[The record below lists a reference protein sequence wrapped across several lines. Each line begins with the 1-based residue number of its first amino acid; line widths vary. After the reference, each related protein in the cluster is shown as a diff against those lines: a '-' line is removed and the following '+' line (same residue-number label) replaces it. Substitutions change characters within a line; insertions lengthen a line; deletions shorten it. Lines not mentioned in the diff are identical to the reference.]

1 MPIVVNRTYEKEV
14 TKDQLLHAVLEFI
27 SHVDYRQDPRVIM
40 RQLESM
46 LTYIVTV
53 PWAKVWL
60 VEEGKYCRYEDEYI
74 AQKIAPEKGIMGHVL
89 ETKEAI
95 LVNVVAKNE
104 LYDPTVDNCDD
115 LAFKDMIVI
124 PIKDDQNSIIVMVQ
138 LATFMTNLQQLT
150 DSDLKVVCELEP
162 YIAKL
167 YHSSLQ
173 YLDDEKPDP
182 TMNAPINTPE
192 RVTENVSV
200 SQREKHFYAKLIHS
214 LQHPFNALHEC
225 MDRLKND
232 PTHTLSP
239 SCLEDAQ
246 KNSTMIMQTLTNAS
260 DFLAIE
266 QGELVLEEGEF
277 SPIEAFGTI
286 ESFFCDTIQR
296 ANLSFYLF
304 IDPNLPKMIFSDSK
318 RIRQILFNLIDNAIK
333 FTPSNGIITI
343 EVTYE
348 PRDCV
353 MIFSVEDNGIGISLE
368 DQKTLFEPYNGRGLG
383 LPLSFSLAKLLDS
396 ECKVRS
402 KKDEGSRFYFS
413 LPLSGKIRDE
423 SFSFDLAL
431 LVTFRPILIFDPI
444 HFLIRKL
451 LLRYL
456 KSFGCPIENIMVLTT
471 WKQIE
476 GIKPTHILCDA
487 QSLHS
492 KWIQPLLDTGV
503 RLIVIDSTL
512 SPIESLKG
520 DISSLRCTFDVMQ
533 LYSVLKNGSLSNG
546 SLLNKTAS
554 EIALRGHLLIVDS
567 NAINSKFLH
576 EMGTKLGFK
585 VLTALNEQDA
595 ILMYSDAIEKKS
607 PFDLIL
613 MDEIM
618 DGVEIATSILKF
630 EEEYGLDH
638 TPIVSI
644 NRNVPTEKN
653 QSPRVGIDQQI
664 FEPITIKKLS
674 ELFEHILSLKS

>member
-1 MPIVVNRTYEKEV
+1 
-14 TKDQLLHAVLEFI
+14 
-27 SHVDYRQDPRVIM
+27 
-40 RQLESM
+40 
-46 LTYIVTV
+46 
-53 PWAKVWL
+53 
-60 VEEGKYCRYEDEYI
+60 
-74 AQKIAPEKGIMGHVL
+74 
-89 ETKEAI
+89 
-95 LVNVVAKNE
+95 
-104 LYDPTVDNCDD
+104 
-115 LAFKDMIVI
+115 
-124 PIKDDQNSIIVMVQ
+124 
-138 LATFMTNLQQLT
+138 
-150 DSDLKVVCELEP
+150 
-162 YIAKL
+162 
-167 YHSSLQ
+167 
-173 YLDDEKPDP
+173 
-182 TMNAPINTPE
+182 
-192 RVTENVSV
+192 
-200 SQREKHFYAKLIHS
+200 
-214 LQHPFNALHEC
+214 
-225 MDRLKND
+225 
-232 PTHTLSP
+232 
-239 SCLEDAQ
+239 
-246 KNSTMIMQTLTNAS
+246 
-260 DFLAIE
+260 
-266 QGELVLEEGEF
+266 
-277 SPIEAFGTI
+277 
-286 ESFFCDTIQR
+286 
-296 ANLSFYLF
+296 
-304 IDPNLPKMIFSDSK
+304 
-318 RIRQILFNLIDNAIK
+318 
-333 FTPSNGIITI
+333 
-343 EVTYE
+343 
-348 PRDCV
+348 
-353 MIFSVEDNGIGISLE
+353 
-368 DQKTLFEPYNGRGLG
+368 
-383 LPLSFSLAKLLDS
+383 
-396 ECKVRS
+396 
-402 KKDEGSRFYFS
+402 
-413 LPLSGKIRDE
+413 
-423 SFSFDLAL
+423 
-431 LVTFRPILIFDPI
+431 
-444 HFLIRKL
+444 
-451 LLRYL
+451 
-456 KSFGCPIENIMVLTT
+456 MVLTT

-520 DISSLRCTFDVMQ
+520 DISSLGCTFDVMQ

>member
-1 MPIVVNRTYEKEV
+1 
-14 TKDQLLHAVLEFI
+14 
-27 SHVDYRQDPRVIM
+27 
-40 RQLESM
+40 
-46 LTYIVTV
+46 
-53 PWAKVWL
+53 
-60 VEEGKYCRYEDEYI
+60 
-74 AQKIAPEKGIMGHVL
+74 
-89 ETKEAI
+89 
-95 LVNVVAKNE
+95 
-104 LYDPTVDNCDD
+104 
-115 LAFKDMIVI
+115 
-124 PIKDDQNSIIVMVQ
+124 
-138 LATFMTNLQQLT
+138 
-150 DSDLKVVCELEP
+150 
-162 YIAKL
+162 
-167 YHSSLQ
+167 
-173 YLDDEKPDP
+173 
-182 TMNAPINTPE
+182 
-192 RVTENVSV
+192 
-200 SQREKHFYAKLIHS
+200 
-214 LQHPFNALHEC
+214 
-225 MDRLKND
+225 
-232 PTHTLSP
+232 
-239 SCLEDAQ
+239 
-246 KNSTMIMQTLTNAS
+246 MIMQTLTNAS

-368 DQKTLFEPYNGRGLG
+368 DQKTLFEPYNGQGLG

-413 LPLSGKIRDE
+413 LPLSGKIRDG

-431 LVTFRPILIFDPI
+431 LATFRPILIFDPI

-456 KSFGCPIENIMVLTT
+456 KSFGCPIENIMVLTA

-520 DISSLRCTFDVMQ
+520 DISSLGCTFDVMQ

-595 ILMYSDAIEKKS
+595 ILMYSDAIEEKS

-613 MDEIM
+613 MDEVM

-653 QSPRVGIDQQI
+653 QSPHVGIDQQI

-674 ELFEHILSLKS
+674 ELFEHILSSKS